1 MNVLQV
7 NTVYPNGST
16 GRIVAEI
23 AAYTAKQPDAHAFA
37 AFGIGTPEKQ
47 ENVTALRIGTPL
59 ERKVHGAL
67 RKLLDAEGYGSRAA
81 TKQLIRFCEENHI
94 DVVHLHN
101 LHGCYLNLK
110 RWFRYLKEKN
120 LPVIWTLHDCWP
132 LTGHCAH
139 FDYCGCDQWKT
150 LCRRCPQKKYYPQC
164 IGIGGSKRNYRFK
177 RRLFTS
183 LENLTVVTPCRW
195 LEGIVKQSFLKNTPI
210 RAIYNGV
217 DTRQFRPIASDIRMQ
232 YGLKD
237 KQVLLAVASVW
248 NNRKGLKAIAE
259 LSKMLDE
266 KYRIV
271 IVGLS
276 PEQIRVLPE
285 NIVGLGPISDPMMLC
300 AWYGAADC
308 FVNPTLEDTMPLV
321 NLEALA
327 CGTPVAMFNTG
338 GCPEAITEACGRVV
352 DKGDIRG
359 MKEAVEQICESGVD
373 WTDACVAQAQRFSM
387 ENTVRAY
394 DALYREVLE

>member
-16 GRIVAEI
+16 GRIASEI
-23 AAYTAKQPDAHAFA
+23 AAYTAMQPDAHAFA
-37 AFGIGTPEKQ
+37 AFGIGEPEKQ

-67 RKLLDAEGYGSRAA
+67 RKLFDAEGYGSLAA

-139 FDYCGCDQWKT
+139 FDYCGCNKWKT

-210 RAIYNGV
+210 RVIYNGV
-217 DTRQFRPIASDIRMQ
+217 DTRQFLPSASDIRMQ

-237 KQVLLAVASVW
+237 KQVLLAVALVW

-259 LSKMLDE
+259 LSRMLDE
-266 KYRIV
+266 RYRIV

-276 PEQIRVLPE
+276 PEQIRTLPE
-285 NIVGLGPISDPMMLC
+285 NMVGLGQISDPTMLC

-308 FVNPTLEDTMPLV
+308 FVNPT
-321 NLEALA
+321 
-327 CGTPVAMFNTG
+327 
-338 GCPEAITEACGRVV
+338 
-352 DKGDIRG
+352 
-359 MKEAVEQICESGVD
+359 
-373 WTDACVAQAQRFSM
+373 
-387 ENTVRAY
+387 
-394 DALYREVLE
+394 